1 MNDIDMKD
9 FTPKRMVET
18 FDRYVYGQLDAKA
31 ILAVAMRNRWRLCR
45 LAHDVRLS
53 VVKQNILLSG
63 PTGSGKTALLRVLKN
78 HFGLPVLEID
88 ITGYTE
94 TGYVGKEVGTIINDL
109 FSLEI
114 PVPDW
119 YKKEWAER
127 EVRDKMEEAEKV
139 KASPAK
145 IEEPAEP
152 QEVPSPFLGF
162 YVKMLLALIR
172 VKLFPNE
179 TSGLNQDQRR
189 EVITEAVGML
199 MVEDQ
204 SNRAESMTLLNAENR
219 KKISKTGHNIICN
232 RGANGVLTSNITS
245 GGREPYVAC
254 RGWMPR
260 FEVPES
266 APNMS
271 DVFEDLHQQMKKE
284 TTDNKKARVLMKAAA
299 VSSRIY
305 ELRGES
311 AFGTTWNNPGGI
323 AGGLNFLSEDLRQR
337 LMNNPSLAA
346 AFGNLNGAMNNRA
359 SDDVWRERF
368 IQDYGVV
375 FVDEIDKLAESN
387 DSSGKDRVSRTG
399 VQRSLLKALEGED
412 GHKHNTLN
420 VLWIAAGS
428 FANQPI
434 SRLMP
439 ELQGRLPLRAVIKPL
454 DKEAYV
460 QILKLPTSVFFSSIE
475 LLMVEEVKVLYD
487 DATFE
492 VLAEACEIVNQG
504 QANLG
509 ARRLGDL
516 VSELFRPA
524 MYDAS
529 SYLEHGYDIRGE
541 KAKWV
546 IDVARQAVKAYKD
559 SLADF
564 ASKETQ
570 GH

>member
-1 MNDIDMKD
+1 MKDIDMKD
-9 FTPKRMVET
+9 FTPKRMVEM
-18 FDRYVYGQLDAKA
+18 FDRYVYGQQEAKA

-45 LAHDVRLS
+45 LAHDIRLS

-119 YKKEWAER
+119 YKKEWSER
-127 EVRDKMEEAEKV
+127 EVRDKLERAEKEPV
-139 KASPAK
+139 KEP
-145 IEEPAEP
+145 EPAATEP
-152 QEVPSPFLGF
+152 ESPFLG
-162 YVKMLLALIR
+162 YYTKLLLALLR
-172 VKLFPNE
+172 LKLYP
-179 TSGLNQDQRR
+179 DQVNMDTEHRKAVV
-189 EVITEAVGML
+189 EEAVGML
-199 MVEDQ
+199 MVEDKA
-204 SNRAESMTLLNAENR
+204 NRTESLDLLHHEYR
-219 KKISKTGHNIICN
+219 KKISKSGFNIICN
-232 RGANGVLTSNITS
+232 RSPGAVLNSSITN
-245 GGREPYVAC
+245 GGRDPYSRE
-254 RGWMPR
+254 RGWLPR
-260 FEVPES
+260 FSVPED
-266 APNMS
+266 APEMG
-271 DVFEDLHQQMKKE
+271 DVFQQLHERLAELPTPAKR
-284 TTDNKKARVLMKAAA
+284 ARAVMNAGC
-299 VSSRIY
+299 VSSRGY
-305 ELRGES
+305 ELRGE
-311 AFGTTWNNPGGI
+311 GLLGKTWNNPGGI
-323 AGGLNFLSEDLRQR
+323 AGNLNFLSEDLRQR
-337 LMNNPSLAA
+337 LMSNPSLAA
-346 AFGNLNGAMNNRA
+346 AFGNLSGAMGNRA
-359 SDDVWRERF
+359 SDDVWKERF

-428 FANQPI
+428 FANQPV

-454 DKEAYV
+454 DKAAYV

-475 LLMVEEVKVLYD
+475 LLMVENVKVLYD
-487 DATFE
+487 DATLE
-492 VLAEACEIVNQG
+492 ILAEACEIVNQG

-524 MYDAS
+524 MYDATE
-529 SYLEHGYDIRGE
+529 YLENGYDIRGE

-546 IDVARQAVKAYKD
+546 IDCAQQAVKAYKD

-564 ASKETQ
+564 ASKENQ
-570 GH
+570 PH

>member
-1 MNDIDMKD
+1 MKDIDMKD
-9 FTPKRMVET
+9 FTPKRMVEM
-18 FDRYVYGQLDAKA
+18 FDRYVYGQQEAKA

-45 LAHDVRLS
+45 LAHDIRLS

-119 YKKEWAER
+119 YKKEWSER
-127 EVRDKMEEAEKV
+127 EVRDKLERAEKEPV
-139 KASPAK
+139 KEPEPPAP
-145 IEEPAEP
+145 EPET
-152 QEVPSPFLGF
+152 PFLG
-162 YVKMLLALIR
+162 YYTKLLLALLR
-172 VKLFPNE
+172 LKLYP
-179 TSGLNQDQRR
+179 DQVNMDTEHRKAVV
-189 EVITEAVGML
+189 EEAVGML
-199 MVEDQ
+199 MVEDKA
-204 SNRAESMTLLNAENR
+204 NRTESLDLLHHEYR
-219 KKISKTGHNIICN
+219 KKISKSGFNIICN
-232 RGANGVLTSNITS
+232 RSPGAVLNSSITN
-245 GGREPYVAC
+245 GGRDPYSRE
-254 RGWMPR
+254 RGWLPR
-260 FEVPES
+260 FSVPED
-266 APNMS
+266 APEMG
-271 DVFEDLHQQMKKE
+271 DVFQQLHERLAELPTPAKR
-284 TTDNKKARVLMKAAA
+284 ARAVMNAGC
-299 VSSRIY
+299 VSSRVY
-305 ELRGES
+305 ELRGE
-311 AFGTTWNNPGGI
+311 GLLGKTWNNPGGI
-323 AGGLNFLSEDLRQR
+323 AGNLNFLSEDLRQR
-337 LMNNPSLAA
+337 LMSNPSLAA
-346 AFGNLNGAMNNRA
+346 AFGNLSGAMGNRA
-359 SDDVWRERF
+359 SDDVWKERF

-428 FANQPI
+428 FANQPV

-454 DKEAYV
+454 DKAAYV

-475 LLMVEEVKVLYD
+475 LLMVENVKVLYD
-487 DATFE
+487 DTTLE
-492 VLAEACEIVNQG
+492 ILAEACEIVNQG

-524 MYDAS
+524 MYDATE
-529 SYLEHGYDIRGE
+529 YLENGYDIRGE

-546 IDVARQAVKAYKD
+546 IDCAQQAVKAYKD

-564 ASKETQ
+564 ASKENQ
-570 GH
+570 PH

>member
-18 FDRYVYGQLDAKA
+18 FDRYVYGQQDAKA

-127 EVRDKMEEAEKV
+127 DMRDKMDAAEKV
-139 KASPAK
+139 KAEPAK
-145 IEEPAEP
+145 VEESSN
-152 QEVPSPFLGF
+152 QREVLSPFIGYYSKL
-162 YVKMLLALIR
+162 LLALLR

-179 TSGLNQDQRR
+179 ASGLNQDQRR
-189 EVITEAVGML
+189 EVINEAVGML

-204 SNRAESMTLLNAENR
+204 GNRTESMMLLNAENR

-245 GGREPYVAC
+245 GGREPFSSE
-254 RGWMPR
+254 RGWLPR
-260 FEVPES
+260 FEVDES
-266 APNMS
+266 VPTMS
-271 DVFEDLHQQMKKE
+271 DVFEDLHQQMKE
-284 TTDNKKARVLMKAAA
+284 QSTDNKKARVLMKAAA

-305 ELRGES
+305 ELRGEGVS
-311 AFGTTWNNPGGI
+311 WNNVGSIG
-323 AGGLNFLSEDLRQR
+323 AGLNFLSEDLRQR
-337 LMNNPSLAA
+337 LLDNPTLAA
-346 AFGNLNGAMNNRA
+346 AFGNLTGAMNSRT

-454 DKEAYV
+454 DKDAYV

-475 LLMVEEVKVLYD
+475 LLMVEDVKVLYD

-524 MYDAS
+524 MYDAT
-529 SYLEHGYDIRGE
+529 SYLEHGYDIRGD
-541 KAKWV
+541 KAKW
-546 IDVARQAVKAYKD
+546 ILDVAQQAVKAYKD